1 VYGAYILG
9 NLVALLFFGHVSDEI
24 GRRRTILPAMAI
36 AIASALV
43 FLLAESLAWLYA
55 ARILSGIGIGIATGA
70 GTAWLA
76 ELVGRRDKSRA
87 TAIATS
93 ANFLGL
99 ATSALA
105 AGILAQYAAWPLRL
119 PFIIYIVALLV
130 VTALIW
136 RTEETV
142 AHPAGFGAFRCARAF
157 PFRLKYGPNSLRRH

>member
-1 VYGAYILG
+1 MNRLSFVNSVNARLTGAGAVSAVAIMISAAFAGSTLVTPLYVIYEQEFGFSQITLTLVYGAYVLG

-43 FLLAESLAWLYA
+43 FLFAESLAWLYA

-99 ATSALA
+99 ASSALD
-105 AGILAQYAAWPLRL
+105 AGILAQYAA
-119 PFIIYIVALLV
+119 
-130 VTALIW
+130 
-136 RTEETV
+136 
-142 AHPAGFGAFRCARAF
+142 
-157 PFRLKYGPNSLRRH
+157 